1 MCANSIVYSA
11 ELPVCKS
18 QNPAI
23 LGQNSQTTIKAEP
36 IHLNPL
42 KMEEIISIHRN
53 SCSYYAYYIQ
63 ICILIYVQH

>member
-18 QNPAI
+18 QTPAI
-23 LGQNSQTTIKAEP
+23 LGQNSQTTIEAEP

-42 KMEEIISIHRN
+42 KMEEIISI
-53 SCSYYAYYIQ
+53 
-63 ICILIYVQH
+63 